1 MSSVLFSGVPI
12 AVVVEVYNYSQLGTL
27 EMSIRMAD
35 CTCAHCRCFPMLMN
49 SAPVPRCFEWN
60 RTERSWKK
68 SLASFLRQ
76 ILHRGSERDDV
87 LAGFIS

>member
-49 SAPVPRCFEWN
+49 NAPVPDASNGKGQNALGRNHRVF
-60 RTERSWKK
+60 
-68 SLASFLRQ
+68 SLTDFAQRK
-76 ILHRGSERDDV
+76 
-87 LAGFIS
+87 